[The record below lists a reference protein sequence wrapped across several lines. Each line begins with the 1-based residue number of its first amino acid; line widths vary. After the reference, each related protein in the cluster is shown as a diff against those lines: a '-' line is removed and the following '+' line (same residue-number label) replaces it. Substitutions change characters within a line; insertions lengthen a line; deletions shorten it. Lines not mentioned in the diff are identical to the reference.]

1 MFKDKKVLALLLFVV
16 IVAFSLLSEYN
27 ISSML
32 MQKINTKEGYTEP
45 PVPSCDYHTMGNSP
59 DCHPTLLDSAS
70 SYSSDWMNP
79 DNYISKTEIVPP
91 VCPACP
97 TLIDGHVHEKMYNEE
112 TGENTPIL
120 EQGSNINMINQSQSS
135 LNQEKITNTE
145 NITNTN
151 IYNTTNELQQQQEQQ
166 QQPEASTQ
174 DTPIENNNNN
184 NNSQNG
190 IIPSQDAKQAEID
203 LLKKEIEE
211 LKKSKNKTQ
220 DDESCPPCPPCER
233 CPEPSFS
240 CEKVLNYRS
249 PNVGNYL
256 PLPVLNDFSTFDN
269 AQ

>member
-1 MFKDKKVLALLLFVV
+1 MFKDKKILALLLLVV

-32 MQKINTKEGYTEP
+32 MRKVNSREGYTEP
-45 PVPSCDYHTMGNSP
+45 NVPSCDSHTLGSSP
-59 DCHPTLLDSAS
+59 DCHPSLLDSAGD
-70 SYSSDWMNP
+70 YSAEWLNS

-120 EQGSNINMINQSQSS
+120 GQGSNINMINQSQSS
-135 LNQEKITNTE
+135 LNQEEITNTE
-145 NITNTN
+145 NVTNTN
-151 IYNTTNELQQQQEQQ
+151 IYNTTNEA
-166 QQPEASTQ
+166 QPDET
-174 DTPIENNNNN
+174 DTANNNSNNNN
-184 NNSQNG
+184 NNSVNE
-190 IIPSQDAKQAEID
+190 IIPSQDAKQSEID
-203 LLKKEIEE
+203 RLKEEIRVLKE
-211 LKKSKNKTQ
+211 SKNGTK
-220 DDESCPPCPPCER
+220 DDDSCPPCPPCAR